1 MLKFSNILMAAVVV
15 MMAMAPAFA
24 QDNKQETEA
33 KEVKTQVELFA
44 RTGMEPVPFR
54 LERSED
60 ADTTGYFPAE
70 TVIQIVYW
78 GNPWVMLH
86 FAGAVGWVKKSD
98 ITEILT
104 PDGQTWARKK

>member
-44 RTGMEPVPFR
+44 RTGMEPVPKSA
-54 LERSED
+54 ERGLAKVRRRS
-60 ADTTGYFPAE
+60 PAPLRNA
-70 TVIQIVYW
+70 W
-78 GNPWVMLH
+78 P
-86 FAGAVGWVKKSD
+86 
-98 ITEILT
+98 
-104 PDGQTWARKK
+104 